1 MAAVL
6 LRLDGIDAEVVVL
19 LLRRGEPG
27 AGGMEAEVVL
37 GRRSSKD
44 GGGLQGGSYVPAR
57 MEATGILWPRR
68 MAAAGIRQPAT
79 ASDSWRRRR
88 LADGTGRGERSG
100 AGRFVRWVR
109 RLCEEEWRT
118 GLAALA
124 SLPRK
129 T

>member
-6 LRLDGIDAEVVVL
+6 LRLDRIDAELAVL
-19 LLRRGEPG
+19 LLRRGEP
-27 AGGMEAEVVL
+27 AARGMEAEVVL
-37 GRRSSKD
+37 GCRSSKD

-68 MAAAGIRQPAT
+68 MAAAGIRQPTT
-79 ASDSWRRRR
+79 ASDSGRRRR

-100 AGRFVRWVR
+100 AARFVRWLR
-109 RLCEEEWRT
+109 RLREEEWRM